1 MIGMTRANAVNAFG
15 NLRFHWPEYLMEAGE
30 LGLYMFSTCAIATLL
45 QHPASPVRHVIANSF
60 FRRAVM
66 GLGMGAKCFAN
77 RRKSLIEI
85 RIGVDSDVRGDFVG
99 FGTCLRIFHAS
110 RRIVEWVDALVFALT
125 MTFALGI
132 KAPLDFSVFSASAG
146 AFLLAAYGKY
156 PLSIDA
162 LRSRTSL

>member
-66 GLGMGAKCFAN
+66 GLGMGATVVAIVTSPWGKQSGAHFN
-77 RRKSLIEI
+77 P
-85 RIGVDSDVRGDFVG
+85 GV
-99 FGTCLRIFHAS
+99 T
-110 RRIVEWVDALVFALT
+110 LT
-125 MTFALGI
+125 FYRLG
-132 KAPLDFSVFSASAG
+132 KMDFSDAVFYVATQLIGGINGVVIATYLLLG
-146 AFLLAAYGKY
+146 APGDPAVRYAVTIPGRYGNAAAFVAEMTISFI
-156 PLSIDA
+156 L
-162 LRSRTSL
+162 

>member
-66 GLGMGAKCFAN
+66 GLGMGATVVAIVTSTWGKQSA
-77 RRKSLIEI
+77 I
-85 RIGVDSDVRGDFVG
+85 RFG
-99 FGTCLRIFHAS
+99 FGGRL
-110 RRIVEWVDALVFALT
+110 E
-125 MTFALGI
+125 
-132 KAPLDFSVFSASAG
+132 KAAKWL
-146 AFLLAAYGKY
+146 
-156 PLSIDA
+156 
-162 LRSRTSL
+162 